1 MTEERKQRLERA
13 IALRQN
19 NLTVVLENVHDSRNI
34 SAVMRTCDAI
44 GIQEL
49 YILNTDIALH
59 KVWGRKS
66 SASAWKWLTIHQF
79 TDVGTCVNAVRTKY
93 DKLLATHLATNA
105 ISMYDINFTERIA
118 LVFGNEH
125 KGVSETLLQHCDGN
139 FIIPQVGMVQS
150 LNISVACAI
159 TLYEAFRQKE
169 SAGHYKTQQLTP
181 VEANKL
187 LQQWSRKK
195 KHYSK

>member
-1 MTEERKQRLERA
+1 MTEERKQRLEQA

-19 NLTVVLENVHDSRNI
+19 NLTVILENVHDSRNV

-44 GIQEL
+44 GIKEIF
-49 YILNTDIALH
+49 ILNTDIGLH

-66 SASAWKWLTIHQF
+66 SGSAWKWLTIHQF
-79 TDVGTCVNAVRTKY
+79 TDVATCVNVVKERY
-93 DKLLATHLATNA
+93 DKLFATHLASNA
-105 ISMYDINFTERIA
+105 ISVYDINFTERVA

-169 SAGHYKTQQLTP
+169 QAGHYSAQQLTGA
-181 VEANKL
+181 EAMAL
-187 LQQWSRKK
+187 MQQWSRKK

>member
-1 MTEERKQRLERA
+1 
-13 IALRQN
+13 
-19 NLTVVLENVHDSRNI
+19 
-34 SAVMRTCDAI
+34 
-44 GIQEL
+44 L